1 MQYVVLIVDYLF
13 FQYCVEYKVTL
24 IIKAWWEM
32 LGACLSF
39 SFSETAIFCPKL
51 HGEGPYYMKLIELKP
66 HLLHT
71 FYKPDLLLAS
81 LQKMFSVESL
91 PCI

>member
-1 MQYVVLIVDYLF
+1 
-13 FQYCVEYKVTL
+13 
-24 IIKAWWEM
+24 M

-51 HGEGPYYMKLIELKP
+51 HGEGLYFMKLIELKP

-71 FYKPDLLLAS
+71 FYQPDLLLAS

-91 PCI
+91 PLLCI